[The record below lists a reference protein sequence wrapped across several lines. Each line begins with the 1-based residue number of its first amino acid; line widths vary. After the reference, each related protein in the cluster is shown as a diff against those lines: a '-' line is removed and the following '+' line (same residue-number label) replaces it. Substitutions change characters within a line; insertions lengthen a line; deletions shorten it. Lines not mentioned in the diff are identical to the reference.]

1 MSKGSKRRSWRRI
14 EGDYRAVA
22 PPALPREPLMTCA
35 LPPRLVSRRDIR
47 QAEREAE
54 KERLRDIA
62 RETLAAER
70 KP

>member
-1 MSKGSKRRSWRRI
+1 MSKGSKRKSWRTI
-14 EGDYRAVA
+14 ERDYKAVA
-22 PPALPREPLMTCA
+22 PPAPAKEPLMTCA

-54 KERLRDIA
+54 KERLRDIV

-70 KP
+70 KS